1 MNGMIDGN
9 QITCKFKKYIVEN
22 KYSLKQNEKYKDY
35 QNCQKMIEQG
45 MLEVFNINYP
55 SELEEFKN
63 EHNILKKLPMS
74 SVRKLLLSNLDE
86 VKDLAAVRINK
97 NNSTDNY
104 TETLV
109 LFVFYEK
116 TTALNNLKYDEYY
129 KSKQMHIIEN
139 IVKAVAELHCKRILH
154 LNLDIHNI
162 YLNEELDPIE
172 VKLSS
177 FNQAKKVETEISI
190 DNAVYYLPEVKLARH
205 RKKTTINANKSMDVY
220 MMGILFLQI
229 LSKGINQDPTY
240 FVEKDNTILNM
251 FVNKI
256 KERLSFQEKQI
267 LDLIIS
273 EIIKKTPENR
283 IKAKHLLK
291 KIEKIK
297 NYDLMMMT
305 PTFCFINNLKETA
318 DFNLEVKIAEKYLRV
333 LPSIS

>member
-1 MNGMIDGN
+1 
-9 QITCKFKKYIVEN
+9 
-22 KYSLKQNEKYKDY
+22 
-35 QNCQKMIEQG
+35 
-45 MLEVFNINYP
+45 
-55 SELEEFKN
+55 
-63 EHNILKKLPMS
+63 
-74 SVRKLLLSNLDE
+74 
-86 VKDLAAVRINK
+86 
-97 NNSTDNY
+97 
-104 TETLV
+104 
-109 LFVFYEK
+109 
-116 TTALNNLKYDEYY
+116 
-129 KSKQMHIIEN
+129 
-139 IVKAVAELHCKRILH
+139 
-154 LNLDIHNI
+154 
-162 YLNEELDPIE
+162 
-172 VKLSS
+172 
-177 FNQAKKVETEISI
+177 
-190 DNAVYYLPEVKLARH
+190 
-205 RKKTTINANKSMDVY
+205 